1 MAEPEAEDCFGPS
14 PTSELDPFYETS
26 SGADSGRSPN
36 IRFSVIPAKMGI
48 RFVPIV
54 GRLGISTARGRII
67 FCEPITFRG
76 DEKTMP
82 KLKSN
87 RGAAK
92 RLKATGSGKI
102 KHYKAFGSHLLTHKT
117 TKRKRNLRGSEV
129 LNKQDTKNMKRLL
142 PYL

>member
-1 MAEPEAEDCFGPS
+1 
-14 PTSELDPFYETS
+14 
-26 SGADSGRSPN
+26 
-36 IRFSVIPAKMGI
+36 
-48 RFVPIV
+48 
-54 GRLGISTARGRII
+54 
-67 FCEPITFRG
+67 
-76 DEKTMP
+76 MP

-92 RLKATGSGKI
+92 RLKTTGTGKI

-117 TKRKRNLRGSEV
+117 TKRKRNLRGSEI

>member
-1 MAEPEAEDCFGPS
+1 
-14 PTSELDPFYETS
+14 
-26 SGADSGRSPN
+26 
-36 IRFSVIPAKMGI
+36 
-48 RFVPIV
+48 
-54 GRLGISTARGRII
+54 
-67 FCEPITFRG
+67 
-76 DEKTMP
+76 MP

-117 TKRKRNLRGSEV
+117 TKRKRSLRGGQMASAS
-129 LNKQDTKNMKRLL
+129 DAKNMKRLL